1 MGLSL
6 LLYKVEQIGIL
17 DVPRMYICR
26 RMIVLLT
33 STGLAIH
40 ITGSCAAALLHASM
54 TTRHIA

>member
-40 ITGSCAAALLHASM
+40 ITGAVRQHFSM
-54 TTRHIA
+54 HQ